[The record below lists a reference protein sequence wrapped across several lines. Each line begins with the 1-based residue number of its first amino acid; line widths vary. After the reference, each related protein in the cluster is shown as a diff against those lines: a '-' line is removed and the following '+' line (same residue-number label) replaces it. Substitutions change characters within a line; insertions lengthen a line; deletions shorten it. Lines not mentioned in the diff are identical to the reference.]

1 MAQPEGILIL
11 PSRSILRFLSENEK
25 RKGARLC
32 AKITSAK
39 MNAFAHFFAIIAH
52 ERALVK
58 SRGAL
63 FADFRFFE
71 KFAEKG
77 LTNGDDGCIMRLV
90 KGNGVFERRAQRRDF
105 LY

>member
-52 ERALVK
+52 GGALVK
-58 SRGAL
+58 TRAAL

-71 KFAEKG
+71 KFAKKG
-77 LTNGDDGCIMRLV
+77 LTNGAPGCIMRLV
-90 KGNGVFERRAQRRDF
+90 KGNGVFERGAQRRDF

>member
-1 MAQPEGILIL
+1 
-11 PSRSILRFLSENEK
+11 
-25 RKGARLC
+25 
-32 AKITSAK
+32 

-90 KGNGVFERRAQRRDF
+90 KGNGVFERWAQRRDF
-105 LY
+105 LYLTSPYFGRQRRLSCANVKGAAVRFSEEEKQ